1 MWHSTRAQ
9 LLARLGAFCVATV
22 LLLFIMY
29 QPARQV
35 FRSTGDVALY
45 QRYARLAL
53 ASPPALP
60 REYPPASALIFV
72 VPQLIAP
79 SSYPLV
85 FALLAALAVWLLVV
99 VVDRSSGRGWWLL
112 LYLALG
118 AIGTLFF
125 RFDIFVVLLTV
136 LAYAA
141 AQGRRWYIAQALL
154 ALGVALKLY
163 PVILMPL
170 VAVWQWRDTGRF
182 PWSGGAAAAALL
194 ALALG
199 SMWWIAPEQTAG
211 MLRYHR
217 DRPLEFESIGASI
230 AWLIGP
236 VRARWSFGSF
246 NLESPLSRMLIPA
259 LTVANIALLAAVYLS
274 FLRGSLKPAAAWA
287 LTLLAAI
294 ATSKV
299 FSTQYVLWALPF
311 LVLATEG
318 NMRWRLFWLWAGIC
332 VVTSLIYP
340 VAYSYYEPTLTNRRP
355 PAGMMWLVTL
365 RNTLWLIGCIA
376 ACRAWYGQVAAES
389 ITWRAQLQPRSRL

>member
-1 MWHSTRAQ
+1 
-9 LLARLGAFCVATV
+9 LLARAAAFFVASM
-22 LLLFIMY
+22 LLLSIMY
-29 QPARQV
+29 QPARTV
-35 FRSTGDVALY
+35 FRSTGDVFLY
-45 QRYARLAL
+45 QRYARQAL
-53 ASPPALP
+53 ASPAVLP
-60 REYPPASALIFV
+60 REYPPLSALIFV
-72 VPQLIAP
+72 VPQIIAP
-79 SSYPLV
+79 TYYPLV
-85 FALLAALAVWLLVV
+85 FSLIAALVVWLLVV
-99 VVDRSSGRGWWLL
+99 VVDYAGGRGWWLL
-112 LYLALG
+112 LYLAMG
-118 AIGTLFF
+118 ALGTLFF

-141 AQGRRWYIAQALL
+141 AGGRRWFVAQALL
-154 ALGVALKLY
+154 ALAAALKLY

-170 VAVWQWRDTGRF
+170 VVIWQWRTTGRF

-194 ALALG
+194 AVALG

-230 AWLIGP
+230 AWLFGP

-246 NLESPLSRMLIPA
+246 NLESPLSRLLIPA
-259 LTVANIALLAAVYLS
+259 LAVANVALLAAVYLS
-274 FLRGSLKPAAAWA
+274 LLRGWLRPAAAWA
-287 LTLLAAI
+287 LTLLVAI

-318 NMRWRLFWLWAGIC
+318 NMQRRLAWLWAGIC

-340 VAYSYYEPTLTNRRP
+340 VAYSYYEPSLSNPQP

-389 ITWRAQLQPRSRL
+389 ITWRARLQPRSRLRSG